1 MLWGDGGMNNRL
13 KECFCLVLGMAVLLM
28 TGLNMRTSTA
38 QLADKSK
45 ILVVVPHED
54 DDINM
59 AGSVIATAVAKG
71 KQVYVCHKWRFYL

>member
-1 MLWGDGGMNNRL
+1 
-13 KECFCLVLGMAVLLM
+13 M

-71 KQVYVCHKWRFYL
+71 KQVYVLFATN